1 MIDKSI
7 LSVGKR
13 LVQLCNELKNLEAV
27 NTLYAD
33 NIVSIEPMGNEQMPP
48 RMEGIDAIRKK
59 NEWFFSTHEIH
70 SSTADGPWPNGNQ
83 FIVHFRIDVTATEG
97 PMKGQRM
104 NLQEAGLYTIENG
117 KVVREQ
123 FFCDLSSMPGMD

>member
-1 MIDKSI
+1 MVDKSV

-13 LVQLCNELKNLEAV
+13 LVELCNKGKNLDAV

-33 NIVSIEPMGNEQMPP
+33 DIVSIEPMGNEMMPA

-59 NEWFFSTHEIH
+59 NEWFFNTHEIH

-83 FIVHFRIDVTATEG
+83 FIVYFKIDVTAKEG

-104 NLQEAGLYTIENG
+104 KLQEAGLYTVEND
-117 KVVREQ
+117 KVTREQ